1 MKILVVDD
9 EYVALSRM
17 VKLFS
22 RWGDAEGATNS
33 AQALDMTKE
42 ALSAGTPYDII
53 SIDIELPDSDGL
65 ELMKKLRVAEEEANR
80 ESPWYSKK
88 IIISAKSKHDNI
100 QKALALGCDDFMVKP
115 VSLSTLEEKM
125 KHLCT

>member
-22 RWGDAEGATNS
+22 RWGEAEGATNA
-33 AQALDMTKE
+33 AQALEMAET
-42 ALSAGTPYDII
+42 ALSEGTPYDII

-65 ELMKKLRVAEEEANR
+65 ELMNNLRVLEESKNR
-80 ESPWYSKK
+80 ENPWFSKK

-125 KHLCT
+125 KHLCS